1 MRININISE
10 DLLNQIDEKAKAL
23 FISRSAYIATALSQK
38 LQNDKLMDSMPE
50 MLQTMKSAV
59 ELEITME
66 TFGHEHKQAI
76 IRALRKHGYN
86 PKLIQPKAI
95 YQ

>member
-38 LQNDKLMDSMPE
+38 LQNDKVMDSMPE

-59 ELEITME
+59 ELEKTKRVSSDSE
-66 TFGHEHKQAI
+66 
-76 IRALRKHGYN
+76 
-86 PKLIQPKAI
+86 
-95 YQ
+95 

>member
-10 DLLNQIDEKAKAL
+10 ELLAQIDEKAKAL

-59 ELEITME
+59 ELEKA
-66 TFGHEHKQAI
+66 KQVSSDSE
-76 IRALRKHGYN
+76 
-86 PKLIQPKAI
+86 
-95 YQ
+95 

>member
-23 FISRSAYIATALSQK
+23 FISRSAYIATALNQK

-59 ELEITME
+59 ELEKTKRVSSDSE
-66 TFGHEHKQAI
+66 
-76 IRALRKHGYN
+76 
-86 PKLIQPKAI
+86 
-95 YQ
+95 

>member
-59 ELEITME
+59 ELEKIKRVSSDSE
-66 TFGHEHKQAI
+66 
-76 IRALRKHGYN
+76 
-86 PKLIQPKAI
+86 
-95 YQ
+95 